1 MENNHQKPHAILFP
15 YPLQGHVIPF
25 VHLAIKLASKG
36 FIITFVNTQ
45 SVHHNIIKSQPN
57 STKEDD
63 IFAEARKSD
72 KREDTIDYI
81 PGVRAIEPK
90 DLMSYLQATDDLS
103 TVVYRIIFNAFEDVK
118 RADFVVCNTV
128 QELESET
135 ILALQEKQPIYAIG
149 PLFPVGFTNN
159 TVPTSMWSESD
170 CTKWLSTKPQGSVL
184 YVSFGS
190 YAHVSKQGIVEIAY
204 GLLVSGVSFIWAV
217 RPDIVSSDETD
228 FLPVGFEDETKGRGL
243 IVPWCRQMDV
253 ISHPTVGGFL
263 THCGWNSI
271 LESIWCSVPLLCFPL
286 LTDQFTNR
294 KLVVDDWRIGL
305 NLCDMRSITREEVA
319 RKINR
324 LMSGKLA
331 DELRT
336 NIEELKK
343 VLLNS
348 LTTHGSSENNFN
360 QFINDVKIKIRKKL
374 GTVTL
379 KHNGPSFNNA

>member
-1 MENNHQKPHAILFP
+1 
-15 YPLQGHVIPF
+15 
-25 VHLAIKLASKG
+25 
-36 FIITFVNTQ
+36 
-45 SVHHNIIKSQPN
+45 
-57 STKEDD
+57 
-63 IFAEARKSD
+63 
-72 KREDTIDYI
+72 
-81 PGVRAIEPK
+81 
-90 DLMSYLQATDDLS
+90 MSYLQATDNLS
-103 TVVYRIIFNAFEDVK
+103 TVVYRIIDQAFEDVK

-159 TVPTSMWSESD
+159 TVPTSMWSESN
-170 CTKWLSTKPQGSVL
+170 CIQWLSTKPDGSVL

-190 YAHVSKQGIVEIAY
+190 YAHVSKQGIAEIAY

-217 RPDIVSSDETD
+217 RPDIVSSDEPD

-243 IVPWCRQMDV
+243 IVHWCRQMDV

-271 LESIWCSVPLLCFPL
+271 LESIWCSVPMLCFPL

-305 NLCDMRSITREEVA
+305 NLCDMKSITREEVA

-343 VLLNS
+343 VLVNS
-348 LTTHGSSENNFN
+348 LSTHGSSENNFN

-374 GTVTL
+374 GSTVTL